1 MPAAASPL
9 SRRTAREPRWWDA
22 VPAGHGEGVFDI
34 DFMGLLCREVLRER
48 TPALIAEACAW
59 AVGLSDRPHVQRVRG
74 RLVPSGSTLGARAAN
89 GQPLGGEEDGR
100 LELGDARPGSFQD
113 ALNAIG
119 ADGVLYADRF
129 DREVVEP
136 FVLDTCVLAAERA
149 RSTRAADW
157 AELLDELGEDGRD
170 LVEVVRV
177 GEWEAPLRIDAE
189 HLALAALGSVPLVE
203 VEAEGLP
210 LSLVRA
216 AEAVTRAAAPVPV
229 PTGPAADELAGALF
243 LAEAAIAGAGLT
255 VPVPLAQADRLL
267 EALLAEGLL
276 PEEVPA
282 LLGQLPVEPVTAAEV
297 RATLAALG
305 G

>member
-1 MPAAASPL
+1 
-9 SRRTAREPRWWDA
+9 
-22 VPAGHGEGVFDI
+22 VFDI
-34 DFMGLLCREVLRER
+34 DFMALLCREVLRER

-59 AVGLSDRPHVQRVRG
+59 SVGLSDHPHLHRVRG

-89 GQPLGGEEDGR
+89 GQPLGAEDDGR

-119 ADGVLYADRF
+119 ADGVLYAERF
-129 DREVVEP
+129 DRELVEP
-136 FVLDTCVLAAERA
+136 FVLDTCLQAAERA
-149 RSTRAADW
+149 RTTRAAEW
-157 AELLDELGEDGRD
+157 AELVDELGEEGAD

-189 HLALAALGSVPLVE
+189 HLALAALGAVPLVE

-216 AEAVTRAAAPVPV
+216 AEAVTRAAAPVPA

-243 LAEAAIAGAGLT
+243 LAEAAISGAGLT

-267 EALLAEGLL
+267 EVLLAEGLL
-276 PEEVPA
+276 PEEVPP
-282 LLGQLPVEPVTAAEV
+282 LLSQLPVEPVTAAEV